1 MATVEER
8 VVEEEGEREAEH
20 DLQPAEERWEDKAQ
34 VEAQQAEDN
43 DQGTAHVDGIKYD
56 DPVLSSGGWRMRRGR
71 EVGRMRR
78 GTEVG
83 RMRRGREVGRNEKEG
98 QVGRMRRGRGGG
110 GMRRWRPSPPSDRAA
125 RFLVDRG
132 LQSACARNDM
142 RRPPAPPATPL
153 QEGPAPI
160 LGEY

>member
-71 EVGRMRR
+71 EVGR
-78 GTEVG
+78 
-83 RMRRGREVGRNEKEG
+83 NEKEG
-98 QVGRMRRGRGGG
+98 QVGRMRRGRGGR
-110 GMRRWRPSPPSDRAA
+110 GMRRWWVYAA
-125 RFLVDRG
+125 RFSHL
-132 LQSACARNDM
+132 LC
-142 RRPPAPPATPL
+142 RREIFPHELSPPRDS
-153 QEGPAPI
+153 Q
-160 LGEY
+160 LGERRILAAVELLDLCVEPYGG